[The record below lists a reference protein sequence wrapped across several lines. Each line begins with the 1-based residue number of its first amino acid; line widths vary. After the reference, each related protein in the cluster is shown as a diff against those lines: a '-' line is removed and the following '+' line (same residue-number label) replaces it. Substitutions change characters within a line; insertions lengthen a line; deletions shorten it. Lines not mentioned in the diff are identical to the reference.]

1 MAFLQMTSQLWRDG
15 SDFKFQI
22 RLLSQWVTFC
32 PTEIVY
38 IIRTITS
45 GVLKPVQSK
54 TIGSFLS
61 LEGYISKNFCWGHV
75 DMCTVGTSALHPL
88 PLMLNSTRATAI
100 QNCQITPTQIAT
112 TICQYFG
119 HIEHQ
124 LDTKSVLLF
133 TTFTRVFQ
141 FIPFHWCNMPQKEF
155 LVETHV
161 TACQARIHINWAT
174 SFFRI
179 VREKTSNSRSISP
192 HLGAS
197 QCWRIS
203 WSKIIKLIR
212 EETIDSEFPWC
223 LQTFRGGMDLDLR
236 LEMIVYCAVRML
248 CIGPKLYIYW
258 IYLFWRILVPLY
270 DWWTSIWDPTTKN
283 DQILISVVL
292 WGYTSGRSV
301 HLSSWTSLIF
311 RSLQSERKPPE
322 RLKSLGEWVDR
333 INLQEQR
340 N

>member
-1 MAFLQMTSQLWRDG
+1 MRD
-15 SDFKFQI
+15 I
-22 RLLSQWVTFC
+22 LSYGNC
-32 PTEIVY
+32 LY
-38 IIRTITS
+38 NRTNTS
-45 GVLKPVQSK
+45 GVLLCAIK
-54 TIGSFLS
+54 TIAVSVIS
-61 LEGYISKNFCWGHV
+61 GYIQSFCWGHV

-88 PLMLNSTRATAI
+88 PLMLNSTRATTF
-100 QNCQITPTQIAT
+100 N
-112 TICQYFG
+112 FG

-124 LDTKSVLLF
+124 RDYQKCLLF
-133 TTFTRVFQ
+133 ITFKRPLQ

-179 VREKTSNSRSISP
+179 VREKNSNSRSISP

-212 EETIDSEFPWC
+212 EETIDSEFPRC
-223 LQTFRGGMDLDLR
+223 LQTFWGGMDLDLR

-301 HLSSWTSLIF
+301 HLSRWTSLIF
-311 RSLQSERKPPE
+311 RSLQSERKSPE
-322 RLKSLGEWVDR
+322 RLKSLGERVDR

-340 N
+340 NQNHFLLLTCSSYMIFKNRLMDHSDQKKPKDQKCYAQK